1 MNKFI
6 FLGTDKIKAN
16 MWFANVLPKLQNDKK
31 YELSIKLHRKK
42 RSNDANAYCWCLID
56 KLAEKLNQ
64 PKTEIYRRLIKDVGG
79 VSNTVCVQDNAVE
92 KLIKAWEKH
101 GIGWQAET
109 DKSKI
114 AGCTNVILYYGSST
128 YDTAQMSRLI
138 DLVLQECEQL
148 GIHDTKTPNEI
159 EELKALWQSQ

>member
-6 FLGTDKIKAN
+6 FSGTEKVKAN
-16 MWFANVLPKLQNDKK
+16 MWFANILATLQNDKK
-31 YELSIKLHRKK
+31 YELSIKLHQKK
-42 RSNDANAYCWCLID
+42 RSNDANAYCWTLID
-56 KLAEKLNQ
+56 KLAEKLSLS
-64 PKTEIYRRLIKDVGG
+64 KIEIYRRLIKEVGG
-79 VSNTVCVQDNAVE
+79 VSDIVCVQDKAVD

-109 DKSKI
+109 EKSKI

-138 DLVLQECEQL
+138 DLVVQECGQL
-148 GIHDTKTPNEI
+148 GIETKTPDEI
-159 EELKALWQSQ
+159 EELKALWESQ